1 MQSVGYIYTRFHES
15 YEKYDACK
23 LGETINIPNR
33 DSLYATGE
41 IKRGYFDNV
50 YEVPYESRKDIETIL
65 QNEFKQLHIKIDGGK
80 EFFNIKIISL
90 IEPCLIKYKIEYKKL
105 TSKEIRQLIRCYR
118 IQKIMKKNNI
128 KSLINFLKISI
139 NVVPRHDQTI
149 IIEKTVAH
157 FQQYNKGILVLMC
170 GVGKTL
176 ISLWVSQKMGTNTIL
191 IGVPNK
197 LLLKQWEQ
205 ELGKIFQNFPYL
217 IVSGGVNVSDI
228 AHFLENN
235 KEQCIVITTYASSH
249 KVLDAS
255 MRVSF
260 VFNMKILDEVH
271 HLTSNN
277 INEEERKTYI
287 QILKIESAKQI
298 ALTATLKI
306 LENKE
311 NTRDDDIIVSNDN
324 NEYFGEIIDRKCLL
338 WAINQEVICDYVI
351 QTIMTNEEQLEQQ
364 LLQFNVVEENDKR
377 LFLSAF
383 TSLKSIHDG
392 HSHHLLIYANNKEN
406 SSKLVQYVISLLENN
421 YFVIPELFCLNYHS
435 EMNPRE
441 QRKILTDF
449 KNAKFGIIACVYC
462 LGEGW
467 DFPLLDAVVFAEN
480 MSSIIRIVQSAL
492 RASRKNK
499 FQPNKITK
507 IILPILNRDDWLENN
522 ENSDLK
528 KVKEVIHQI
537 GLEDETVVQKIKV
550 FKITIEKHPP
560 KPKIPK
566 HESIMEFGEYDDEF
580 TQKIRLKTVK
590 RIVYGISYEKAKKI
604 IASKKIKSKESY
616 FELCKND
623 NRLSKEPE
631 ILYKGQFVNWIDYLS
646 IERIYYDLETC
657 KSKAN
662 TYISIHNELKQYYLD
677 LSMLVNE
684 LCKIDILFPPNELWV
699 EYYGVKDVRD
709 IITLTNK
716 KKKMGAIL

>member
-1 MQSVGYIYTRFHES
+1 MAGTKMQSVGYIYTRFHES
-15 YEKYDACK
+15 YEKYNACK

-65 QNEFKQLHIKIDGGK
+65 QNEFKQWHIKIDGGK

-90 IEPCLIKYKIEYKKL
+90 IEQCLIKYKIEYKKL
-105 TSKEIRQLIRCYR
+105 NSKEIRQLIRCYR
-118 IQKIMKKNNI
+118 IQKIMKKKNI
-128 KSLINFLKISI
+128 KSLINFLKISKS
-139 NVVPRHDQTI
+139 VVPRHDQTI

-205 ELGKIFQNFPYL
+205 EVGKIFQKKINCL
-217 IVSGGVNVSDI
+217 VVSGGVNVSDI

-311 NTRDDDIIVSNDN
+311 TCVMMI
-324 NEYFGEIIDRKCLL
+324 LL
-338 WAINQEVICDYVI
+338 FQM
-351 QTIMTNEEQLEQQ
+351 TIMNILAKSSTENVCYGQL
-364 LLQFNVVEENDKR
+364 
-377 LFLSAF
+377 
-383 TSLKSIHDG
+383 I
-392 HSHHLLIYANNKEN
+392 NK
-406 SSKLVQYVISLLENN
+406 
-421 YFVIPELFCLNYHS
+421 
-435 EMNPRE
+435 
-441 QRKILTDF
+441 
-449 KNAKFGIIACVYC
+449 
-462 LGEGW
+462 
-467 DFPLLDAVVFAEN
+467 
-480 MSSIIRIVQSAL
+480 
-492 RASRKNK
+492 
-499 FQPNKITK
+499 
-507 IILPILNRDDWLENN
+507 
-522 ENSDLK
+522 
-528 KVKEVIHQI
+528 
-537 GLEDETVVQKIKV
+537 
-550 FKITIEKHPP
+550 
-560 KPKIPK
+560 
-566 HESIMEFGEYDDEF
+566 
-580 TQKIRLKTVK
+580 
-590 RIVYGISYEKAKKI
+590 
-604 IASKKIKSKESY
+604 
-616 FELCKND
+616 
-623 NRLSKEPE
+623 
-631 ILYKGQFVNWIDYLS
+631 
-646 IERIYYDLETC
+646 
-657 KSKAN
+657 
-662 TYISIHNELKQYYLD
+662 
-677 LSMLVNE
+677 
-684 LCKIDILFPPNELWV
+684 
-699 EYYGVKDVRD
+699 
-709 IITLTNK
+709 
-716 KKKMGAIL
+716 